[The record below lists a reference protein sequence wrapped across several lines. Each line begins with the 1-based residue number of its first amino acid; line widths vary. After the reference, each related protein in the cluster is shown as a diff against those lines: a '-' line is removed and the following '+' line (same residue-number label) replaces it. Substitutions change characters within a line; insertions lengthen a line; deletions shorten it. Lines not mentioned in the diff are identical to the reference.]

1 MAITQASLD
10 AAVGIRLLATGAA
23 AGLANLNADAI
34 LLADGATN
42 QDLAL
47 NVVQSDEFQAK
58 YPPSQ
63 TIGAFAIEWTDVI
76 IPEGTAANKAYAITI
91 IEAHLTG
98 TESFAALQAAQAELI
113 VEAYTFLSATAD
125 DDEDFGTSVANFD
138 NRQEVAVNYS
148 STQEQDGDVL
158 ARTDVLSSVTS
169 VDTTVTSAIATITTT
184 ATAAAVAGDTFAL
197 TVGTDNITGT
207 ANNDTINAARG
218 GAAGTT
224 DTYSAVDQINAG
236 NGIDSIYIETGALA
250 VNMTTQLGLET
261 IQINQRDALAT
272 DVTLPTDGAYTTL
285 ESINGLAGS
294 DVKFSNIKVAGVVGA
309 LTSTPAGQTTT
320 FDYNSTTLSSATDS
334 LKVTLNS
341 ALGDLDITGASAD
354 NILETLWLD
363 TISDTTLAD
372 VNLTSANT
380 VTLKISGAGDTAI
393 TGITGAAATL
403 NTIDAS
409 TATGG
414 VTVTGVNVKANTI
427 TGGTGNDAITGA
439 AGNDTIS
446 TGDGD
451 DTVTGA
457 VGNDSITL
465 GDGNDTIAITGSN
478 VTEDDTITGGEGTD
492 TLELTGTIAYSAL
505 TTPVTNGAANLTGF
519 EAIKSGGAVTQ
530 DMTAITGIT
539 AASIGGHT
547 VVLTKDAAIADI
559 TFTADNASLTAASA
573 VAQTVTLAGGTAAVP
588 TDVSASTF
596 KSGAAAVT
604 VVSAGTDAANNNAI
618 SLTGTSLTSVTVTG
632 TEKIDVTANSSKV
645 LAAADFSG
653 NTADEISFSASAS
666 TAALT
671 FTPGV
676 GKVTALTT
684 GTGAD
689 TITLTALADVVT
701 SSGSG
706 NDTITAGAGNDTI
719 TDSGAGNDTIT
730 LGDGNDVVTSSGAG
744 ADIITGGAGNDT
756 ITAGADA
763 DSVDGG
769 AGNDTLTGE
778 AGADTLI
785 GGDGNDIISDGA
797 DNDVVTGGAGND
809 TITIST
815 GSDNVDGGA
824 GNDTITITGLSAG
837 DTIAGGDGTDTMTI
851 TNASSATLSPTFTG
865 IETLTVNTS
874 TGFTL
879 DLTDSTDKTSLK
891 TYTLNSTDSA
901 GTDAISLTDIAS
913 GSTVNVSDDSSW
925 DGASTSDT
933 DDTGDFDGTVGI
945 DTVNGG
951 ILTLNIS
958 ANEDAVTHVA
968 TALGVTTIG
977 DAAEVTINSKNADSN
992 NITNTINGL
1001 VLDTARTSSLTLVAE
1016 DSAGI
1021 NTGAITATGALASLS
1036 LSSAAGAAS
1045 TIGAVVD
1052 GTNLETL
1059 SISSTGTSSTATIGV
1074 LGGTTDAAL
1083 TALTIS
1089 AAGTSTT
1096 TVDAINSD
1104 QSSALTSVSISAA
1117 DANSTVDL
1125 AGAAI
1130 DFGTGTIAS
1139 LGITVGDN
1147 ASLTFANQTVTSG
1160 TITAATISLGDFAT
1174 VSDSGNGGDDLTIA
1188 GAVTTLSL
1196 DTGRSVT
1203 HDGNDIFDVTGATTT
1218 FALTSDLIS
1227 EAVAM
1232 SAGNVL
1238 TTGGNALIDLGTV
1251 TKSTYTHTGT
1261 GNLNWIGTGI
1271 TTSNTINSNTSS
1283 TSADTITGGAG
1294 NDVLKGN
1301 EGANTLTGAAGNDT
1315 LTGNGGADTLDGGAG
1330 NDSLILTESSAAAD
1344 VAKLTNGGASIT
1356 VVTGAGNNTGT
1367 DTITGFD
1374 TANDTLHITATAV
1387 DDFVHG
1393 TDTGFRLATAAA
1405 DGTTPGDL
1413 AATALYFDFDS
1424 DGNVNDS
1431 GVDVVVNMSSLKTSG
1446 VAYDTG
1452 TGGSDTA
1459 MEAKLQYNLT
1469 GTAAAESITGGAL
1482 NDSITG
1488 GAAADT
1494 LTGGGGADTITIV
1507 AGAADHVEYSAIT
1520 DGASLVT
1527 ITAINTAAD
1536 DFTATAGTTTDSI
1549 IGFVTTADKINIEGA
1564 LQTAINLVGTTD
1576 DTAATLGDDGAINF
1590 NAATVFLFHTDD
1602 DLAADDFGDVSA
1614 IADTWNTTN
1623 NGAPSNAAANQEVIF
1638 GIGNNAGTQYGI
1650 YYFKDVTGSGDIAAT
1665 DQLALLAIV
1674 TAASVVGGDITF
1686 V

>member
-98 TESFAALQAAQAELI
+98 KDSFAALQAAQAELI

-457 VGNDSITL
+457 AGNDSITL

-785 GGDGNDIISDGA
+785 GGDGNDIISAGA

-809 TITIST
+809 TITLTT

-891 TYTLNSTDSA
+891 TYTLNSTDDS

-992 NITNTINGL
+992 NIVNAIVGGL

-1021 NTGAITATGALASLS
+1021 DTGTITATGALASLS

-1059 SISSTGTSSTATIGV
+1059 SISSTGTSSTATIGA

-1130 DFGTGTIAS
+1130 TFGTGTIAS

-1160 TITAATISLGDFAT
+1160 AITAATISLGDFAT

-1196 DTGRSVT
+1196 DTGRGVT
-1203 HDGNDIFDVTGATTT
+1203 HDGNDIFKVTGATTT
-1218 FALTSDLIS
+1218 FALSSDLIS
-1227 EAVAM
+1227 EGVAM
-1232 SAGNVL
+1232 SAGNIL

-1283 TSADTITGGAG
+1283 SSADTITGGAG

-1344 VAKLTNGGASIT
+1344 VAKLTNGGASIN

-1393 TDTGFRLATAAA
+1393 TDTGFRLATTAA

-1459 MEAKLQYNLT
+1459 MEAKLQYTLT
-1469 GTAAAESITGGAL
+1469 AIATATTITGGAL
-1482 NDSITG
+1482 ADSITG
-1488 GAAADT
+1488 GAGADT
-1494 LTGGGGADTITIV
+1494 LTGGTGADTIVGSAGADVIVFSDTNGSDVLNSFVINEDKMDFTDITGITGV
-1507 AGAADHVEYSAIT
+1507 AGDTVAA
-1520 DGASLVT
+1520 
-1527 ITAINTAAD
+1527 AA
-1536 DFTATAGTTTDSI
+1536 
-1549 IGFVTTADKINIEGA
+1549 
-1564 LQTAINLVGTTD
+1564 
-1576 DTAATLGDDGAINF
+1576 
-1590 NAATVFLFHTDD
+1590 NAATTDLGD
-1602 DLAADDFGDVSA
+1602 GLIIIFADGADGAGAEA
-1614 IADTWNTTN
+1614 IADYTDLTDVAAFLAAGLTETN
-1623 NGAPSNAAANQEVIF
+1623 GESYIALINDDTGEDFYAYLVSTVAGGSIDVTEVTLIGTAAN
-1638 GIGNNAGTQYGI
+1638 IGGTI
-1650 YYFKDVTGSGDIAAT
+1650 IDSAEIVAA
-1665 DQLALLAIV
+1665 
-1674 TAASVVGGDITF
+1674 
-1686 V
+1686 